1 MNHIVGISE
10 LKVTNQESDV
20 LVTYSLGSCLGLTIY
35 DPVARVGGMIH
46 CMLPLSKI
54 DPKKA
59 QRSPAMFV
67 DTGVPMLFET
77 AYSLGAQKG
86 RIILKA
92 AGASRILDEKGTF
105 KIGDRNYATLR
116 KILWKNNVLIT
127 AEDIGGSISR
137 TVYLEIGTGRVT
149 IKSRGKTTE
158 L

>member
-10 LKVTNQESDV
+10 IKVTDQEDDV
-20 LVTYSLGSCLGLTIY
+20 VLTYSLGSCLGITIY
-35 DPVARVGGMIH
+35 DPVARVGGMVH

-54 DPKKA
+54 DQVKARKK
-59 QRSPAMFV
+59 PGMFV
-67 DTGVPMLFET
+67 DTGIPALFEA
-77 AYSLGAQKG
+77 AYRLGATKE

-116 KILWKNNVLIT
+116 KILWKNNILI
-127 AEDIGGSISR
+127 ASEDVGGAVSR
-137 TVYLEIGTGRVT
+137 TMYLEMDTGRVI
-149 IKSRGKTTE
+149 IKSQGNNTE

>member
-10 LKVTNQESDV
+10 IKVTDQEDDV
-20 LVTYSLGSCLGLTIY
+20 VLTYSLGSCLGITIY
-35 DPVARVGGMIH
+35 DPVARVGGMVH

-54 DPKKA
+54 DQVKARKK
-59 QRSPAMFV
+59 PGMFV
-67 DTGVPMLFET
+67 DTGIPALFEA
-77 AYSLGAQKG
+77 AYRLGATKK

-116 KILWKNNVLIT
+116 KILWKNNILI
-127 AEDIGGSISR
+127 ASEDVGGAVSR
-137 TVYLEIGTGRVT
+137 TMYLEMDTGRVI
-149 IKSRGKTTE
+149 IKSQGNNTE